1 MTMTL
6 LVDLDGTLVRLR
18 ARPILSLRLAL
29 RGARRFAAVL
39 PRRRFHGAFWRAAEV
54 MQTHTTE
61 HTNHDVL
68 ISAFAR
74 EAGCAEPDIAR
85 LFDDLVNHDFARMRW
100 HFRPIPGAREALLRA
115 RDRGHRLVLATN
127 PVWPERA
134 VRMRLAWGGLADVAF
149 DFVTHSGVMTRCKPS
164 VLYYRELLA
173 RIALGARDCVMVG
186 DNPRKD
192 LPAAEAGIR
201 TFLLGRQGSLA
212 DLDGWLMRGA
222 A

>member
-1 MTMTL
+1 MTTL

-18 ARPILSLRLAL
+18 ARLVLELRLAL

-39 PRRRFHGAFWRAAEV
+39 PRRRFHRAFWRAARV
-54 MQTHTTE
+54 MQTHATGRA
-61 HTNHDVL
+61 NHDVL
-68 ISAFAR
+68 VGELAR
-74 EAGCAEPDIAR
+74 QAGCAEADIAR
-85 LFDDLVNHDFARMRW
+85 CLDDMVTHDFARMAW

-134 VRMRLAWGGLADVAF
+134 VRMRLAWGGLDDVAF
-149 DFVTHSGVMTRCKPS
+149 DFVTHSGVMSRCKPS

-173 RIALGARDCVMVG
+173 RLAKTADQCVMVG

-212 DLDGWLMRGA
+212 DLDDWLRGTA
-222 A
+222 